1 MTEKYFCQA
10 VAVLA
15 AGCLLALTVQIIQEG
30 QLDNRTVT
38 ALERPEYG
46 AGSTSWEMEYTWEN
60 GEGLRQQEKMMVQV
74 EEQKYS
80 PEEKERLLDE
90 AVKMVEQEYLGENS
104 SAGKVEYPLNLMEQA
119 GDIPAEVSW
128 SSSHPQYVD

>member
-1 MTEKYFCQA
+1 MSKGRVKIIIGA
-10 VAVLA
+10 AAAAAVLA

-60 GEGLRQQEKMMVQV
+60 GEKDCG
-74 EEQKYS
+74 Y
-80 PEEKERLLDE
+80 
-90 AVKMVEQEYLGENS
+90 
-104 SAGKVEYPLNLMEQA
+104 
-119 GDIPAEVSW
+119 
-128 SSSHPQYVD
+128 

>member
-90 AVKMVEQEYLGENS
+90 AVKMVEQEYLGGKQLGRESGVS
-104 SAGKVEYPLNLMEQA
+104 SESDGTGRGHSGGGFLE
-119 GDIPAEVSW
+119 
-128 SSSHPQYVD
+128 